1 MKITFKLL
9 RDVVLILIGCF
20 TIIAEFTLAPRP
32 DSTVVL
38 AALGFLFSPIF
49 LKRDEK

>member
-1 MKITFKLL
+1 MKISFKRA
-9 RDVVLILIGCF
+9 RDIALILIGAF
-20 TIIAEFTLAPRP
+20 TIVAEFTLAPRP